1 MLFFLFELS
10 NCPSLHPLEEEHRKP
25 NISMKNVLHIPIDC
39 FYVDVVN
46 KAMKVLYLFELQKM
60 LT

>member
-1 MLFFLFELS
+1 
-10 NCPSLHPLEEEHRKP
+10 
-25 NISMKNVLHIPIDC
+25 MKNVLHIPIDC